1 MNKNYTKL
9 FNFSVYRVLK
19 VELSFLVLL
28 AKAIFTLPKKK
39 TNNKKH
45 HTKETKPNK
54 TANNEN
60 LLLVVFLKIK
70 YEHSFF
76 HYF

>member
-39 TNNKKH
+39 KQQKTPHKRNQ
-45 HTKETKPNK
+45 TKQN
-54 TANNEN
+54 
-60 LLLVVFLKIK
+60 
-70 YEHSFF
+70 H
-76 HYF
+76 